1 MNKEN
6 FITSLKNTTELKRL
20 IIKNP
25 ELPLLI
31 FHCCDDF
38 DWATSDYMQ
47 VGKVTTCKIDKVTEL
62 NDTYV
67 SMDDYEEEL
76 RYRYE
81 DECSNMSD
89 KEFDEFVEK
98 KINET
103 EFLKAIVVYVR

>member
-20 IIKNP
+20 IIENP

-38 DWATSDYMQ
+38 DYDVDNYML
-47 VGKVTTCKIDKVTEL
+47 GKVILCRVDEVATINE
-62 NDTYV
+62 TYV
-67 SMDDYEEEL
+67 SIDDYEEEL

-81 DECSNMSD
+81 DECLNMSD
-89 KEFDEFVEK
+89 KEFDEFIEK
-98 KINET
+98 KINEVT
-103 EFLKAIVVYVR
+103 VCSKIL

>member
-20 IIKNP
+20 IIENP

-38 DWATSDYMQ
+38 DYSVDNYILGEVTLCRVD
-47 VGKVTTCKIDKVTEL
+47 KVTTINE
-62 NDTYV
+62 TYISV
-67 SMDDYEEEL
+67 DDYEEEL

-81 DECSNMSD
+81 DECFNMSD
-89 KEFDEFVEK
+89 KEFDEFVEEK
-98 KINET
+98 TNEA
-103 EFLKAIVVYVR
+103 EFLKAIVVYIR